1 MQSNPWDSDPGKVLL
16 KGFSDVSAGTF
27 PKGSSFV
34 GAEKPGYLVCQTW
47 ATGWEAVEG
56 AGRPAVPAA
65 SPRHLGR
72 SPGLEPHP
80 RCQVHLDNQGC
91 APAARCEPEAEA
103 PRPLRG
109 PGTARRP
116 PPSKAPRSRKAHGR
130 GAHRPEGGR
139 ARGAVSLR
147 MRRRRRRVGGWG
159 GPAAPTPFIWPLRRR
174 RQPDLRA
181 KLCAKLRRA
190 GGGLGLGPATRSSA
204 EPRAAPPPADPH
216 PPAGRAP
223 RRPEDMPLRRS
234 PGPHLD
240 IASQSRGGRCKPKQ
254 QQDKKLA
261 GGRSGR
267 GPSGRH
273 PSPGSCGAGGAG
285 LSRSHARSDQSAFRT
300 ATQKHLKPVRRRP
313 GGFTPTGTDFT
324 KPRPSSAGSNTNPHN
339 WPKMPPFAQPRSNQG
354 MDAPAPLPAQ
364 SAPPHGPAPI
374 SGQPRPRSGPE
385 AGGRTSVP
393 GAGCGLLLLGQEA
406 PVRLPSVWLCF
417 IRPQPRDSSKPHSPT
432 PAGYFPYSFGYRPL
446 WGVLEMF

>member
-1 MQSNPWDSDPGKVLL
+1 MES
-16 KGFSDVSAGTF
+16 
-27 PKGSSFV
+27 
-34 GAEKPGYLVCQTW
+34 
-47 ATGWEAVEG
+47 

-80 RCQVHLDNQGC
+80 RCQVHLANQGC
-91 APAARCEPEAEA
+91 EPAARCEPEAEA
-103 PRPLRG
+103 PRTLRG

-116 PPSKAPRSRKAHGR
+116 PPFREPLSRKAHGR

-174 RQPDLRA
+174 RQPDLGA

-190 GGGLGLGPATRSSA
+190 GGGLEPATRSSA
-204 EPRAAPPPADPH
+204 EPRDAPPPADPR

-223 RRPEDMPLRRS
+223 RWPEDTPLRHS

-240 IASQSRGGRCKPKQ
+240 VASQSRGGCRKPKQ

-273 PSPGSCGAGGAG
+273 PSPGSCGAGR
-285 LSRSHARSDQSAFRT
+285 SRSHARSDQSAFRT

-324 KPRPSSAGSNTNPHN
+324 KPHPSSAGPNTNPHN
-339 WPKMPPFAQPRSNQG
+339 WPKMPPLAQPRSNQS
-354 MDAPAPLPAQ
+354 MDEPAPLPAQ
-364 SAPPHGPAPI
+364 RAPPHGPAPTR
-374 SGQPRPRSGPE
+374 GQPRPRSGPG

-393 GAGCGLLLLGQEA
+393 GADCGLLLLGQEA
-406 PVRLPSVWLCF
+406 SVRLSVGVALLHPPSASGFGQAPLPHPGGVFSIFLWVPPSLGGSGKCF
-417 IRPQPRDSSKPHSPT
+417 N
-432 PAGYFPYSFGYRPL
+432 
-446 WGVLEMF
+446 

>member
-1 MQSNPWDSDPGKVLL
+1 M
-16 KGFSDVSAGTF
+16 
-27 PKGSSFV
+27 
-34 GAEKPGYLVCQTW
+34 
-47 ATGWEAVEG
+47 
-56 AGRPAVPAA
+56 
-65 SPRHLGR
+65 
-72 SPGLEPHP
+72 
-80 RCQVHLDNQGC
+80 
-91 APAARCEPEAEA
+91 
-103 PRPLRG
+103 
-109 PGTARRP
+109 
-116 PPSKAPRSRKAHGR
+116 
-130 GAHRPEGGR
+130 
-139 ARGAVSLR
+139 SLR

-300 ATQKHLKPVRRRP
+300 ATQKRLKPVRRRP

-393 GAGCGLLLLGQEA
+393 GADCGLLLLGQEA
-406 PVRLPSVWLCF
+406 PVRLSSVWLCF